1 MYPVII
7 FRAAA
12 LSTITHDV
20 VVVGDHAVDNLV
32 LRFQGQQATL
42 TAAGNTE
49 YFSKIKQIAK
59 YGYVEITG

>member
-1 MYPVII
+1 MFPVII
-7 FRAAA
+7 FRASA
-12 LSTITHDV
+12 LSTITHDL

-49 YFSKIKQIAK
+49 YFEKLKQISK
-59 YGYVEITG
+59 YGFVEITG